1 MGLDQV
7 ASKATNRTAARIDYD
22 SSGLRSFVEA
32 LGETEL
38 ERRTGTT
45 KLAAI
50 AGALE
55 ANPKAVLFE
64 AAGSGGY
71 PLVGNALASRSR
83 FALAFGVT
91 PEKLLPEIL
100 RRLRSMP
107 EIVDVSREEAPV
119 QAVEMTGTD
128 IDLTKLP
135 VHLQHGKV
143 GGRHISSG
151 MDYARDLDSG

>member
-7 ASKATNRTAARIDYD
+7 ASKATSKTAARIDYD
-22 SSGLRSFVEA
+22 TYRLRSFIEA
-32 LGETEL
+32 LGESEL

-45 KLAAI
+45 KLSAI

-83 FALAFGVT
+83 FAKAFGVT
-91 PEKLLPEIL
+91 PQKLLPEIL
-100 RRLRSMP
+100 RRLRSKP
-107 EIVDVSREEAPV
+107 EIVEVSLEEAPV
-119 QAVEMTGTD
+119 QAVGTTRAA
-128 IDLTKLP
+128 IHLTTLP
-135 VHLQHGKV
+135 IH
-143 GGRHISSG
+143 
-151 MDYARDLDSG
+151 

>member
-7 ASKATNRTAARIDYD
+7 ASKATSGTAARIDYD
-22 SSGLRSFVEA
+22 TYRLRTFVEA
-32 LGETEL
+32 LGEGEL

-50 AGALE
+50 ATALE

-64 AAGSGGY
+64 AAGAGGH

-83 FALAFGVT
+83 VAQAFGVA
-91 PEKLLPEIL
+91 PQRLLPEML
-100 RRLRSMP
+100 RRLRGKP
-107 EIVDVSREEAPV
+107 EILDVSRDEAPV
-119 QAVEMTGTD
+119 QQVVVTGDD

-135 VHLQHGKV
+135 VH
-143 GGRHISSG
+143 
-151 MDYARDLDSG
+151 

>member
-7 ASKATNRTAARIDYD
+7 ASKAASKTAGRIDYD
-22 SSGLRSFVEA
+22 TYRLRSFVEA
-32 LGETEL
+32 LGDSEL

-64 AAGSGGY
+64 ATGAGGY

-83 FALAFGVT
+83 FAKAFGVT
-91 PEKLLPEIL
+91 PQKLLPEIL
-100 RRLRSMP
+100 RRLPRQP
-107 EIVDVSREEAPV
+107 GIVAGRREGRPGA
-119 QAVEMTGTD
+119 
-128 IDLTKLP
+128 
-135 VHLQHGKV
+135 
-143 GGRHISSG
+143 GGRGSG
-151 MDYARDLDSG
+151 GRP

>member
-7 ASKATNRTAARIDYD
+7 ASKSAARIDYD
-22 SSGLRSFVEA
+22 TYRLRSFVEA
-32 LGETEL
+32 LSESEL
-38 ERRTGTT
+38 ERRSGTT

-83 FALAFGVT
+83 FALAFGAT
-91 PEKLLPEIL
+91 PQKLLPEIL
-100 RRLRSMP
+100 RRLRSNP
-107 EIVDVSREEAPV
+107 EIVEVSREEAPV
-119 QAVEMTGTD
+119 QSVVMTCAD

-135 VHLQHGKV
+135 VHRQHGQD
-143 GGRHISSG
+143 GGLYISDG
-151 MDYARDLDSG
+151 KAFAPE

>member
-1 MGLDQV
+1 M
-7 ASKATNRTAARIDYD
+7 KTAVRIDYD
-22 SSGLRSFVEA
+22 SYRLSSFVEA
-32 LGETEL
+32 VGEDEL
-38 ERRTGTT
+38 ERRCGTT

-91 PEKLLPEIL
+91 PEKVLPEIL
-100 RRLRSMP
+100 RRLRSKP
-107 EIVDVSREEAPV
+107 EIVEVSREEAPV
-119 QAVEMTGTD
+119 QAVV
-128 IDLTKLP
+128 L
-135 VHLQHGKV
+135 
-143 GGRHISSG
+143 
-151 MDYARDLDSG
+151 